1 MSTFRRKPPGRHLL
15 FLGETLCGARLTAEQ
30 HRRRTAKRLA
40 EVTCEQCQKAIRRLA
55 KGGVVLEEARA

>member
-30 HRRRTAKRLA
+30 HRRRTAKRLD
-40 EVTCEQCQKAIRRLA
+40 EVTCEQCRKAMRRLA
-55 KGGVVLEEARA
+55 EGGVVIREARA